1 MCVSGAPHKS
11 THVYVSTENHVH
23 YQRPSPEPHATSE
36 PCGTTNAL
44 GAVRRAASL
53 PKTSHRPGTASGKCV
68 SSGLWVSRL
77 LGTLPFFREIEAFE
91 KLDPRSLLLTPMEG
105 GQSRDRGHHPSLAFP
120 SPTSSAPLLPYI
132 PVWLLPSE
140 QPELIFSHQLSPGP
154 AGCAALSCGSWGS
167 RDCGVIVGCEHVCVQ
182 ICMCQ
187 GVCM

>member
-1 MCVSGAPHKS
+1 MPHLS
-11 THVYVSTENHVH
+11 HV
-23 YQRPSPEPHATSE
+23 EPHMPWGPSGE
-36 PCGTTNAL
+36 LPRTN
-44 GAVRRAASL
+44 
-53 PKTSHRPGTASGKCV
+53 HRPGTASGKCV

-91 KLDPRSLLLTPMEG
+91 ELDPRSLLFTPMEG
-105 GQSRDRGHHPSLAFP
+105 GQSRDRGPNPSSAFP
-120 SPTSSAPLLPYI
+120 SSTSSAPLLPYI

-187 GVCM
+187 GVCMCV